1 MKIGNKELDVESYDE
16 CYIIGGGPSL
26 VHFDWKTLDGK
37 FVLGINRAYE
47 VLPDAQ
53 VIYFTDK
60 DYYERH
66 KDGMHKHGAVLL
78 RGRLTKKPEIKHE
91 DVFEYQL
98 IGEKG
103 LAEKPGQLYHG
114 INSAYAA
121 INVAYQMGFKM
132 IYLLGIDMLH
142 KGKYRSHWHSGH
154 KRIDPPSIFPRFM
167 KNHDHLAKLLKKKK
181 VKVIN
186 VNSNTKLKAY
196 PVKTYA
202 EVFGPCMK
210 KPKGPTPQ
218 VQKPEVTPSRRKDRG
233 G

>member
-1 MKIGNKELDVESYDE
+1 MKIGNSEIDVESYDE

-26 VHFDWKTLDGK
+26 LMFDWSKLDGK

-53 VIYFTDK
+53 IIYFTDL
-60 DYYERH
+60 DYYQRH
-66 KDGMHKHGAVLL
+66 KDAMHKHGAALL

-98 IGEKG
+98 VGEKG
-103 LAEKPGQLYHG
+103 LSHKQGQLYHG

-121 INVAYQMGFKM
+121 INAAYLMGFKK

-142 KGKYRSHWHSGH
+142 KGKHRSHWHSGH
-154 KRIDPPSIFPRFM
+154 RRIDPPSIFPRMM
-167 KNHDHLAKLLKKKK
+167 KNHDHLAKLLKKKNI
-181 VKVIN
+181 KVIN

-202 EVFGPCMK
+202 EIFGPS
-210 KPKGPTPQ
+210 GPSSQ
-218 VQKPEVTPSRRKDRG
+218 VQEPEVTPSRRKDRG